1 MERNY
6 WERIAPGYDDEIFD
20 VLRNDKKGYIKKSI
34 RSVAG
39 NDKSVIDIGCAV
51 GKWLPLLSP
60 LFKSVMAVDI
70 SATNLKIAKE
80 RHQHLQ
86 NVSYERSDM
95 SKGKTHYKDFDVA
108 VCINAILTDSL
119 KKREIFF
126 QNITNCLRKGG
137 SLILV
142 VPSLE
147 SWMLTRIIQ
156 HQWKLDKTLF
166 KKPSTAVAAKRYLD
180 ILQGNAEIDD
190 VATKHYLG
198 DEVDLLL
205 QQKGFHV
212 VARKKIEYEW
222 TTEFVHPP
230 EWLQQPRP
238 WDWMVHATAS

>member
-1 MERNY
+1 MN
-6 WERIAPGYDDEIFD
+6 
-20 VLRNDKKGYIKKSI
+20 
-34 RSVAG
+34 VA
-39 NDKSVIDIGCAV
+39 IC
-51 GKWLPLLSP
+51 
-60 LFKSVMAVDI
+60 
-70 SATNLKIAKE
+70 
-80 RHQHLQ
+80 R
-86 NVSYERSDM
+86 
-95 SKGKTHYKDFDVA
+95 KGKTHYKDFDVA

-126 QNITNCLRKGG
+126 QNITNCLSQRG

-205 QQKGFHV
+205 QQKRF
-212 VARKKIEYEW
+212 
-222 TTEFVHPP
+222 
-230 EWLQQPRP
+230 PRSR
-238 WDWMVHATAS
+238 TQKN